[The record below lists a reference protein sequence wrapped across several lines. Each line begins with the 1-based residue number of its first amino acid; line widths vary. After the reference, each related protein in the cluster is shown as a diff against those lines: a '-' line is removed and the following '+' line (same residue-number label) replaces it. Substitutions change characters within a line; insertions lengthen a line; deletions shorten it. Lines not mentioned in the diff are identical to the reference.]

1 MKIKLT
7 QNEVVNGSVE
17 FAGAELDVADD
28 VAVKLLNRGK
38 AVAVKTTKEKA
49 VKPATEKAVS
59 E

>member
-17 FAGAELDVADD
+17 FAGAELDVADE
-28 VAVKLLNRGK
+28 VAVRLLNRGK
-38 AVAVKTTKEKA
+38 AVAVKEKKERA
-49 VKPATEKAVS
+49 VKPDTGKAVS